1 MDFKKDYSTY
11 QVEDF
16 AADALFRAWVLGNDP
31 QIHAYW
37 RYWLLENADKKQ
49 IVGDA
54 QQLLKTVQN
63 IQPPVSEIEV
73 QEGVEQIL
81 DKINTVNDTQYGR
94 IVNMRKPFWIALAA
108 TLTLLIVVCLWFFNK
123 KKPVD
128 TEGGILTKIEDTK
141 KAYMPNLLTT
151 SNTQRQPL
159 VITLSDGSVVTLE
172 KGSQLS
178 YPSIFDADK
187 REVTLE
193 GEAFFEITK
202 DQSKPFLVHAQGVM
216 TKVLG
221 TSFRIKAF
229 DKNVKVLVKT
239 GKVAVFTQNDE
250 KETESEKQAIVLTP
264 NQEVEYRSASNRFN
278 KSIQVKPIL
287 LTTPA
292 KMKELYFNDTP
303 IPIVFNALA
312 EAYGIE
318 IIYDAEILHNCIITT
333 SLTDEPLFEKLTII
347 CKTIGASYRE
357 IDAKIIVTGRGCK

>member
-1 MDFKKDYSTY
+1 MDFKKDYSAFNA
-11 QVEDF
+11 EDF
-16 AADALFRAWVLGNDP
+16 AADELFRAWVLGNNA
-31 QIHAYW
+31 QIQAYW
-37 RYWLLENADKKQ
+37 RYWLLENPHKKE

-54 QQLLKTVQN
+54 QNILKAVQES
-63 IQPPVSEIEV
+63 QPPVSEIEV
-73 QEGVEQIL
+73 NEGVEQIL
-81 DKINTVNDTQYGR
+81 AQIKKVNSPKPMR
-94 IVNMRKPFWIALAA
+94 IIHKRKFFLIGLAA
-108 TLTLLIVVCLWFFNK
+108 TLTLLITSSLWFFYQK
-123 KKPVD
+123 KGAD
-128 TEGGILTKIEDTK
+128 TEGGVWVQTVKTIPILLE
-141 KAYMPNLLTT
+141 A
-151 SNTQRQPL
+151 SNPQRQPL
-159 VITLSDGSVVTLE
+159 AVTLSDGSVVTLE
-172 KGSQLS
+172 RGSRLT
-178 YPSIFDADK
+178 YPSVFDADK
-187 REVTLE
+187 REVTLI

-202 DQSKPFLVHAQGVM
+202 NPSKPFLVHAQGVM

-229 DKNVKVLVKT
+229 DKNVKVLVNT

-264 NQEVEYRSASNRFN
+264 NQEVEYKSETNRFS
-278 KSIQVKPIL
+278 KAIQAQPTL
-287 LTTPA
+287 LTTPT

-318 IIYDAEILHNCIITT
+318 IIYDEETLHNCIITT